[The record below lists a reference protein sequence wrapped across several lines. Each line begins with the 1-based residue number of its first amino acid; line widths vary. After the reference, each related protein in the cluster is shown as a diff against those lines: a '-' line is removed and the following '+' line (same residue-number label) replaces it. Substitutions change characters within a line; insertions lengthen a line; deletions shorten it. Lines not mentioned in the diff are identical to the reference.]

1 MLLYEFQT
9 QQQRWRLCLSYWGWW
24 WGVRWWRGHC
34 CFSGWPIDGGGPI
47 GWFTQ
52 SPERAAA
59 ACVEETWSY
68 HSQVGD
74 DGQSRQPADQTR
86 PWPESIQF
94 TPITHDTRAELLWS
108 HISLPSPTQWMSY
121 LYTVVIWHRNTC
133 TEYITWWWIISVNF
147 FAWQQL
153 LIHQTTVHSD
163 SRWIDDRECFMI
175 MWI

>member
-74 DGQSRQPADQTR
+74 DGQSRQPADQTLTR
-86 PWPESIQF
+86 INPIHSSYTWHPGTVSGVRFITPF
-94 TPITHDTRAELLWS
+94 TDAVNVLTLHCGNMTQTHVYRID
-108 HISLPSPTQWMSY
+108 Y
-121 LYTVVIWHRNTC
+121 LMVHYHFCCCCMT
-133 TEYITWWWIISVNF
+133 
-147 FAWQQL
+147 
-153 LIHQTTVHSD
+153 TTVNSPNHCAQ
-163 SRWIDDRECFMI
+163 WFKMN
-175 MWI
+175 WW